1 MYKRKRT
8 VSSSPQSLRGR
19 PAASTGERATSVVT
33 KRSQPSLAAS
43 KLVLVEWLDAL
54 AQGEWHEAKREDLQ
68 CKTVGFVVFEDEQQI
83 ELAGTIT
90 EGMCNNSI
98 TIPKQMIVKRKA
110 ITLEDT
116 KRKSKRKKPTK
127 VGGSGVTEALP
138 AVDGQGPTQL
148 SDGFPR

>member
-1 MYKRKRT
+1 
-8 VSSSPQSLRGR
+8 
-19 PAASTGERATSVVT
+19 VVT
-33 KRSQPSLAAS
+33 KRSQPSLATS

-116 KRKSKRKKPTK
+116 KRKSKGKKPPK
-127 VGGSGVTEALP
+127 VGSSGVTEALP
-138 AVDGQGPTQL
+138 AVDGQGLTQL
-148 SDGFPR
+148 PDGFPR

>member
-1 MYKRKRT
+1 M
-8 VSSSPQSLRGR
+8 
-19 PAASTGERATSVVT
+19 VT
-33 KRSQPSLAAS
+33 KRSQPSLATS

-54 AQGEWHEAKREDLQ
+54 AQGEWHESKREDLQ

-116 KRKSKRKKPTK
+116 KRKSKGKKPPK
-127 VGGSGVTEALP
+127 VGSSGITEALP
-138 AVDGQGPTQL
+138 TVDGQGPTQL